1 LILGCSF
8 DALRLAT
15 LFTVQAV
22 GAYGAGAFNKH
33 MGFFCPVKELIMKTS
48 LNASRV
54 LVSVRSVA
62 MAGAAATLAVA
73 ALGFAGAAQARD
85 NVFWSVGVG
94 SPGVEFNVGN
104 APQVYVQPAPVYVQP
119 APVYV
124 QPAPVYYP
132 RPVYVQP
139 QPVYVQPRPV
149 YVQPAP
155 IIYGRPGWRE
165 RRDGYVQG
173 AGYGYGPGYY
183 GGGRGYGPGVYQR
196 SDDGDRRHNRHGGR
210 DND

>member
-1 LILGCSF
+1 VQ
-8 DALRLAT
+8 
-15 LFTVQAV
+15 TVI
-22 GAYGAGAFNKH
+22 AYRAGAFNKH
-33 MGFFCPVKELIMKTS
+33 MGFFCPVKELLMKTS
-48 LNASRV
+48 LKASRAMV
-54 LVSVRSVA
+54 
-62 MAGAAATLAVA
+62 MAGAVATLAVA

-94 SPGVEFNVGN
+94 SPGVDFNVGN
-104 APQVYVQPAPVYVQP
+104 APPVYVQPAPIYVQP

-139 QPVYVQPRPV
+139 QPVYVQPAPV
-149 YVQPAP
+149 Y
-155 IIYGRPGWRE
+155 YGRPGWRE

-183 GGGRGYGPGVYQR
+183 GGYGGGRGYWRG
-196 SDDGDRRHNRHGGR
+196 DGDDRRHERHDRHERHGGR